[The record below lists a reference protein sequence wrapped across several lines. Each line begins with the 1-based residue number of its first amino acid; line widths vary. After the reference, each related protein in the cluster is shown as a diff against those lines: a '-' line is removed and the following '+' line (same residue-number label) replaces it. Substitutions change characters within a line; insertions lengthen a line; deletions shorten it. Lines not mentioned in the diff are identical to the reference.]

1 MRVSSFILTC
11 LVAMS
16 TPPAF
21 SQVAQRYTDTVAE
34 NATTFISKRPP
45 IHERLFKSEAID
57 KEIKRVKKILKDNPR
72 LAWMFENCFPNTLE
86 TTVHYR
92 VKDGED
98 DTFVYTGDIAAMWQR
113 DSGAQVWPYV
123 RFVNGDLQL
132 KRMIR
137 GVILREFKNTNIDR
151 YANA

>member
-45 IHERLFKSEAID
+45 IHERLFKSEAIN
-57 KEIKRVKKILKDNPR
+57 KEI
-72 LAWMFENCFPNTLE
+72 
-86 TTVHYR
+86 
-92 VKDGED
+92 
-98 DTFVYTGDIAAMWQR
+98 
-113 DSGAQVWPYV
+113 
-123 RFVNGDLQL
+123 
-132 KRMIR
+132 
-137 GVILREFKNTNIDR
+137 
-151 YANA
+151 